1 MSERIR
7 DFLTE
12 PMAFKM
18 TTLPGQQTVRL
29 APDGE
34 TKSRNGRFII
44 DAEASAAIVADFAAH
59 KTPIVIDFEHQTLG
73 GEYASPDGKAPAAGW
88 VRKLW
93 HEAGRG
99 LLGLVE
105 WNDKAR
111 EMIRAGEYRFLSPV
125 LVVDKASRR
134 ATALH
139 SAALTNKPAIPGME
153 RLAASENSPKEPA
166 PDAERTDAGKD
177 AAAPA
182 LVPNKDTEIAV
193 AVRTQLGLDQDADA
207 ATVLAAMVDRSRV
220 EILAAKERELTA
232 LRTKIED
239 AEFTIAIAPF
249 EKLNLANPRDAADR
263 KVLRKLF
270 AEDRESFEAVLTAR
284 RPLIPAGQTQ
294 GPAHLSARGALLAE
308 ARAKF
313 STDRSL
319 KGITSLRAFSA
330 QLLRDRGEAELSKDE
345 VDSLDAQEREI
356 VAAANRKP
364 VEQFVGR

>member
-1 MSERIR
+1 MSERIH

-34 TKSRNGRFII
+34 TKSRNGRFIV
-44 DAEASAAIVADFAAH
+44 DAQAAADIIADYEAH

-73 GEYASPDGKAPAAGW
+73 GEFSSPDGKAPAAGW

-125 LVVDKASRR
+125 LVVDKATRR

-153 RLAASENSPKEPA
+153 RLAAKEGDA
-166 PDAERTDAGKD
+166 TTGPDAGSTDAP
-177 AAAPA
+177 ATA
-182 LVPNKDTEIAV
+182 LVPHKDTEIAV
-193 AVRTQLGLDQDADA
+193 AVRTQLGLDDDADA
-207 ATVLAAMVDRSRV
+207 AQVLAAMVNRSSV
-220 EILAAKERELTA
+220 ELLSAKERELTA
-232 LRTKIED
+232 LRTKLED
-239 AEFTIAIAPF
+239 VEFAAAIAPF
-249 EKLNLANPRDAADR
+249 ERLNLANPRDTADR

-270 AEDRESFEAVLTAR
+270 AEDREGFEAVLSAR
-284 RPLIPAGQTQ
+284 KPLMPAGETQ
-294 GPAHLSARGALLAE
+294 APTRLSSRGALLLE
-308 ARAKF
+308 AKSKYAN
-313 STDRSL
+313 DRSVR
-319 KGITSLRAFSA
+319 GVTSLRAFAA
-330 QLLRDRGEAELSKDE
+330 QMLRERGEAEPSPDE
-345 VDSLDAQEREI
+345 VKALDAQESEI
-356 VAAANRKP
+356 VAAAKRQP
-364 VEQFVGR
+364 VEQFVGGR